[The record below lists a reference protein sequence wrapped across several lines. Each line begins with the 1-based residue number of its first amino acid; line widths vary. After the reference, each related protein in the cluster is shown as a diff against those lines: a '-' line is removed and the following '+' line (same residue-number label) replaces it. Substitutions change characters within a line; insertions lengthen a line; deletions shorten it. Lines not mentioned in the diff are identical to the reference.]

1 MILRACIGLALM
13 LGASAAEAG
22 TVVLTVRDV
31 AGAPVAGAVVAL
43 NNLAQGAGQAAARA
57 AAKPVVLDQIDEEF
71 VPDVLVVP
79 TGGQVVFKNSDQTRH
94 HIYSF
99 RQPKRFELQLAPGEI
114 SAPVTFDQS
123 GVVALGCN
131 IHDHMRAWLYVTE
144 ARFVARTGPDG
155 VATFT
160 DVPSGAWEAKTWH
173 PRVPPGAPE
182 PSQAIRLDADGKFS
196 AAFVLPLR
204 ATVGPARDPER
215 ARY

>member
-1 MILRACIGLALM
+1 MFLRACIGLALM
-13 LGASAAEAG
+13 LGASGAEAG

-31 AGAPVAGAVVAL
+31 AGIPVAGAVVTL
-43 NNLAQGAGQAAARA
+43 NDPAGAKAATRA

-79 TGGQVVFKNSDQTRH
+79 AGGQVVFKNSDSTRH

-99 RQPKRFELQLAPGEI
+99 RQPKRFELQLGPGET
-114 SAPVTFDQS
+114 SAPVRFDQS

-144 ARFVARTGPDG
+144 ARFVARTGADG
-155 VATFT
+155 VVTFI
-160 DVPSGAWEAKTWH
+160 DVPSGAWEATTWH
-173 PRVPPGAPE
+173 PRASPGAPE
-182 PSQAIRLDADGKFS
+182 PTQAVRLDADAKFS
-196 AAFVLPLR
+196 ATFVLPLR
-204 ATVGPARDPER
+204 ATVGPVRDPER

>member
-1 MILRACIGLALM
+1 M
-13 LGASAAEAG
+13 LGAGGAEAG

-43 NNLAQGAGQAAARA
+43 NDTTHSTASPPVG
-57 AAKPVVLDQIDEEF
+57 KPVVLDQVNEEF
-71 VPDVLVVP
+71 VPDVLVVR
-79 TGGQVVFKNSDQTRH
+79 TGGQVIFKNSDSTRH

-99 RQPKRFELQLAPGEI
+99 RQPKRFELQLGPGEV
-114 SAPVTFDQS
+114 SAPLTFDQS

-144 ARFVARTGPDG
+144 ARYVARTAADG
-155 VATFT
+155 TVTFT
-160 DVPSGAWEAKTWH
+160 DVPTGAWEARSWH
-173 PRVPPGAPE
+173 PRAQPGAPD
-182 PSQAIRLDADGKFS
+182 PTLAVRVDADGKFS
-196 AAFVLPLR
+196 GAFTLPLR

>member
-1 MILRACIGLALM
+1 LNDLAH
-13 LGASAAEAG
+13 GAAQ
-22 TVVLTVRDV
+22 
-31 AGAPVAGAVVAL
+31 APTP
-43 NNLAQGAGQAAARA
+43 AAAG
-57 AAKPVVLDQIDEEF
+57 KPVVLDQIDEEF

-79 TGGQVVFKNSDQTRH
+79 TGGQVVFKNSDTTRH

-99 RQPKRFELQLAPGEI
+99 RHPKRFELQLAPRET
-114 SAPVTFDQS
+114 SAPVSFDQS

-144 ARFVARTGPDG
+144 ARFVARTGADG
-155 VATFT
+155 VVTFT

-173 PRVPPGAPE
+173 PRASPGAPE
-182 PSQAIRLDADGKFS
+182 PTQAIRLDADGKFS
-196 AAFVLPLR
+196 GAFVLPLR